1 LLERVRRNLE
11 SWILN
16 PSNLQW
22 HCNAIASWI
31 GVKEVKAAKRSIHP
45 KYAEIFGNFG
55 EIRSIHIIPTI
66 TWGDEKFD
74 VWNYYDCCWHC
85 SYCDIYNRSWVQFH
99 GFDMFAPTQIA
110 YKEHTW
116 GWTKTLVI
124 HSDFVFRFQDLV
136 NFVFRVLCFF
146 VFFCF

>member
-1 LLERVRRNLE
+1 M
-11 SWILN
+11 
-16 PSNLQW
+16 
-22 HCNAIASWI
+22 C
-31 GVKEVKAAKRSIHP
+31 G
-45 KYAEIFGNFG
+45 
-55 EIRSIHIIPTI
+55 I
-66 TWGDEKFD
+66 TMTVVDT
-74 VWNYYDCCWHC
+74 V

-136 NFVFRVLCFF
+136 NFVFRVFVFLCFF
-146 VFFCF
+146 VFRVYRFGPKKPSLALRDLIVPSSSRTCAGWSRASWLDVASLEWKIIVFFAGKSINGWNFRYPLFHSFAN